1 MAFIL
6 IVVILLGIKLA
17 WDWKAKNQEKRI
29 INHARS
35 AMVDGGIYVL
45 SSWILFLPDAYLIA
59 GAVILA
65 LGFRWIAF
73 DILFNL
79 LNKDKWDHCGDSSF
93 LDRWSDYLDG
103 DSLNNRCNLYL
114 LIKAVPIIIGIVL
127 CLI

>member
-45 SSWILFLPDAYLIA
+45 SSWILFLPNAYLIA

-65 LGFRWIAF
+65 LSFRWIAF

-79 LNKDKWDHCGDSSF
+79 LNKDKWDHYGTSSV
-93 LDRWSDYLDG
+93 LDRFMTKAGKYH
-103 DSLNNRCNLYL
+103 L
-114 LIKAVPIIIGIVL
+114 LIKAIPVVVGIVL